1 MRLRVL
7 GCYGAELFG
16 HKSTAFLINDHLL
29 IDAGNVNSLL
39 GVDEI
44 SKIRHLVLSHI
55 HLDHIK
61 ALPFIAELLAEG
73 GRGIEVFSTEETIRF
88 LKQHIFNGSVWPD
101 LSRLPTPENPAIRYS
116 VMREG
121 GTVVVNGLSV
131 KSIPVNHTVPTTGF
145 LISDGLASI
154 LYSGDTGT
162 TDRIWSEACNAQNL
176 KALLVEVSY
185 PNRLGDLAALT
196 KHLTPHLLTEELK
209 KAGLK
214 RETWV
219 GVYHLKPPFADEIR
233 KEICGLRMDHLILL
247 EDGDTFEI

>member
-1 MRLRVL
+1 M
-7 GCYGAELFG
+7 
-16 HKSTAFLINDHLL
+16 
-29 IDAGNVNSLL
+29 
-39 GVDEI
+39 
-44 SKIRHLVLSHI
+44 
-55 HLDHIK
+55 
-61 ALPFIAELLAEG
+61 
-73 GRGIEVFSTEETIRF
+73 
-88 LKQHIFNGSVWPD
+88 
-101 LSRLPTPENPAIRYS
+101 
-116 VMREG
+116 
-121 GTVVVNGLSV
+121 NGLSV

-214 RETWV
+214 RETWI
-219 GVYHLKPPFADEIR
+219 GVYHLKPPFVDEIR
-233 KEICGLRMDHLILL
+233 KEICGLRMDNLILL
-247 EDGDTFEI
+247 EDGDLFEI